1 MSGPGILDAARCA
14 LLFIELL
21 SNSASKN
28 FICGAQD
35 DAHKTHAQS
44 MQEYLLKVFKLLIF
58 VIILFKIIT
67 KFVYYY
73 FVNFIYNLLIYFYY
87 NK

>member
-1 MSGPGILDAARCA
+1 MSGPGMLDATRCA

-35 DAHKTHAQS
+35 DAHKTHTRR
-44 MQEYLLKVFKLLIF
+44 MRKVCKNAF
-58 VIILFKIIT
+58 
-67 KFVYYY
+67 
-73 FVNFIYNLLIYFYY
+73 
-87 NK
+87 